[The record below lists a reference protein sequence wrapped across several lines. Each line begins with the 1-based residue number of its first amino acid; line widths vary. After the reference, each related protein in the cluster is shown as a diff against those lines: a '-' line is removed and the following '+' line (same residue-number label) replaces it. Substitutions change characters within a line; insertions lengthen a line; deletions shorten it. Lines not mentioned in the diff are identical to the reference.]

1 MTVTSTFDRVLEMVE
16 TLSSEDQEMLMALV
30 RRRRIQR
37 RRDEMTANIVST
49 REEFRSG
56 QMKARSVQ
64 ELMAEFDR

>member
-1 MTVTSTFDRVLEMVE
+1 
-16 TLSSEDQEMLMALV
+16 MLMALV

-37 RRDEMTANIVST
+37 RRDEMAANIVST

>member
-30 RRRRIQR
+30 RRRRIQS
-37 RRDEMTANIVST
+37 RRDEMAANIVST

-56 QMKARSVQ
+56 QMKALSVQ